1 MPADGFDAAA
11 KNRDLG
17 TSRWQLLKGQWEEHT
32 SVARMSEE
40 AWRSQCPAI
49 RPLSGDKRKWLRH
62 RQADVIDPNRT
73 FLAATDVDSS
83 CAARPNFHDD
93 RQRPRH
99 LHSMTRSA
107 RFSISAGTVTPSSR
121 AVLRLITS
129 WCFEKTSIAVS
140 AGFAPLRILST
151 YTGTRGYVDV

>member
-1 MPADGFDAAA
+1 MPCPLLGADRKLKAGRQNDAF
-11 KNRDLG
+11 
-17 TSRWQLLKGQWEEHT
+17 
-32 SVARMSEE
+32 
-40 AWRSQCPAI
+40 
-49 RPLSGDKRKWLRH
+49 
-62 RQADVIDPNRT
+62 DPNRA
-73 FLAATDVDSS
+73 FLAATNVDSS
-83 CAARPNFHDD
+83 CAARPNFHND

-99 LHSMTRSA
+99 RHSMTRSA

>member
-17 TSRWQLLKGQWEEHT
+17 TSRWQLLKGQWAEHT

-73 FLAATDVDSS
+73 CAPPEIFHLAGLPEVFQVSS
-83 CAARPNFHDD
+83 LNSYNDAF
-93 RQRPRH
+93 
-99 LHSMTRSA
+99 
-107 RFSISAGTVTPSSR
+107 
-121 AVLRLITS
+121 
-129 WCFEKTSIAVS
+129 
-140 AGFAPLRILST
+140 
-151 YTGTRGYVDV
+151 